1 MKVKRA
7 LISVFNKS
15 GVEAFAKGLTE
26 MGVTVI
32 STGGTAKLLKDSGI
46 PVTLV
51 EEVTGFPEMLD
62 GRVKTMHPRLMAGVL
77 ARRDVPGHM
86 ETIAEHDIEPI
97 DMVVCSLYPF
107 EEVAGRRGVEDQFVI
122 ENIDI
127 GGPSMIRAAAKNH
140 AGVAVVT
147 SHEDYDAV
155 LDELRETGELKY
167 ETLRELATRAFHRT
181 AHYDFV
187 IANWFSEAEG
197 DFPDYL
203 MRDYRKVMELK
214 YGENPHQRAAY
225 YSEVG
230 LRRHLLSRVTQLHG
244 KQLGFNNL
252 YDLDAARAICDEF
265 TLPCVTIIKH
275 NNPCGCALAENLA
288 TAYDKALACDPVSAF
303 GSVIAVNRAVD
314 VPLAERLAE
323 LFVEVLF
330 APDYD
335 EAALEILSRK
345 ADIRI
350 LRTEERRQTN
360 PGEFD
365 HKRVS
370 GGILVQDMDG
380 DSEER
385 DEMTVATR
393 RHPTERE
400 WGDMIFAFRV
410 AKHVKSNAIVL
421 AKDLATVG
429 VGAGQMSRVDST
441 RIAIE
446 KARSSLDGAVVGSDA
461 FFPFADA
468 VELAIGSG
476 VSAFMQPGGSKGDEA
491 AVAACDEHGAAMVF
505 TGRRHF
511 LH

>member
-1 MKVKRA
+1 VKVKRA

-107 EEVAGRRGVEDQFVI
+107 EEVAGRRGVEDQVVI

-335 EAALEILSRK
+335 EAALEILRRK

-393 RHPTERE
+393 RHPSERE